1 MALNFP
7 AVTPPVNIVFP
18 ASFIQAN
25 IFSALLCILL
35 PLLFLWYYKRKT
47 GVKIGSFFIGAA
59 FCLLFSF
66 IVPSI
71 LNILILSGLR
81 LGHFFSAANH
91 PLYSAVYGACSL
103 GLTST
108 IGSYVGLKYAMKSRP
123 GKENALV
130 FGVGMGG
137 FESIFNGSTI
147 YITNLIAAIL
157 VNSVGSAEY
166 FKKLGLTGTELTK
179 NQKLF
184 SELAATPA
192 SDFFMDA
199 TYLILSLI
207 LYAAITLLI
216 YYAISKKEIW
226 LLPVSIVLHILGYV
240 PIYLRNIELF
250 ENSVILFVIAT
261 LYTFAIALFAYQIY
275 HRTEN

>member
-1 MALNFP
+1 MELNFP

-47 GVKIGSFFIGAA
+47 GVKTGSFFIGAA
-59 FCLLFSF
+59 FCLLFAF
-66 IVPSI
+66 IVPSL

-91 PLYSAVYGACSL
+91 PVYSAIYGACSI

-108 IGSYVGLKYAMKSRP
+108 IGSYVGLKYAMKKRS
-123 GKENALV
+123 GKENAMV

-147 YITNLIAAIL
+147 YITNLIAALL

-166 FKKLGLTGTELTK
+166 FKKLGLTGTELEK

-184 SELAATPA
+184 AELAATPA
-192 SDFFMDA
+192 SDFLMDA
-199 TYLILSLI
+199 TYMILSLI
-207 LYAAITLLI
+207 MYTAITLLI
-216 YYAISKKEIW
+216 YYAISKKETW

-240 PIYLRNIELF
+240 PMYLRNIELF
-250 ENSVILFVIAT
+250 ENSAVLFVSASVYT
-261 LYTFAIALFAYQIY
+261 LAIALFAYPMY
-275 HRTEN
+275 HRIDQ